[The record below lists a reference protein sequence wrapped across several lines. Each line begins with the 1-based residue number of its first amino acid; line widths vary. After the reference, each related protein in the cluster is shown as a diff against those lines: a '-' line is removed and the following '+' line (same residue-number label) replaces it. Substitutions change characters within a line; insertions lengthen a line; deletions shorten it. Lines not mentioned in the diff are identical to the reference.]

1 MKPGKLREQAG
12 LSLVELLV
20 ALTITLAVAGLACA
34 LAIEAQAVWRADSAR
49 LDLQQRARVAVDVL
63 ARSLREAGRGPHAGS
78 AAGPLLRSIAP
89 VIPRRTGARRPD
101 PPDSFR
107 ADAFSIIR
115 AAAEV
120 EPAALLL
127 PAPAGTGALELSPGC
142 AQPACGMT
150 ASTHVL
156 LTDEAGNY
164 DVFTITSVL
173 GEVLTVRHH
182 GPGSASAYAA
192 GTAVVPVETAS
203 FFHDRDERTL
213 REYDGD
219 ASDLPLLDDLVD
231 MRVEYFGEGHPPEW
245 PRPLDGAA
253 NCLYAA
259 DGGYNAVLMP
269 VLSPPGRLVP
279 LPAGLLTDGPWCGG
293 GNNSFDADLL
303 RVRRIRITLRL
314 QASDPAARGLDPARF
329 HHPGSA
335 RKESLLVP
343 DITATIDVAPPNLR
357 RGR

>member
-1 MKPGKLREQAG
+1 MKSGTLREGAG

-34 LAIEAQAVWRADSAR
+34 LAIEAQGAWRADSAR
-49 LDLQQRARVAVDVL
+49 LDLQQRGRVAVDVL

-78 AAGPLLRSIAP
+78 AAGPLLRSMPP
-89 VIPRRTGARRPD
+89 VIPRRTGVRGPD
-101 PPDSFR
+101 PPNSFR
-107 ADAFSIIR
+107 TDAFSIIR
-115 AAAEV
+115 SAAEA
-120 EPAALLL
+120 EPAVLLL
-127 PAPAGTGALELSPGC
+127 PVSAGTGALELSPGC
-142 AQPACGMT
+142 AQPACGM
-150 ASTHVL
+150 AAQNRVL
-156 LTDEAGNY
+156 LSDAAGNY

-182 GPGSASAYAA
+182 GSGSASAYAA
-192 GTAVVPVETAS
+192 GTAVVQVETAS
-203 FFHDRDERTL
+203 FFHDRDERSL

-219 ASDLPLLDDLVD
+219 ASDLPLVDDLVG
-231 MRVEYFGEGHPPEW
+231 MHVEYFGEGHPPEW
-245 PRPLDGAA
+245 PRPPEGEA

-279 LPAGLLTDGPWCGG
+279 LSAGLLTDGPWCGAG
-293 GNNSFDADLL
+293 KNAFDADLL

-314 QASDPAARGLDPARF
+314 QASDRAARGLDPERF
-329 HHPGSA
+329 HQPGGA
-335 RKESLLVP
+335 VKESLLVP